1 MQAVEKGSI
10 VSEKT
15 HGIINR
21 MLVEVWML
29 KVLVRSHIDEEAS
42 QMAQW

>member
-1 MQAVEKGSI
+1 M

-15 HGIINR
+15 HGIVNR

-29 KVLVRSHIDEEAS
+29 EVLVRSQIEVEAS
-42 QMAQW
+42 QVAQW